1 MPPRCPPWCWRLPWP
16 RCLPF
21 PFLVCR
27 CGLLCVAVSITVQG
41 RHGELCNADSAD
53 LCCCVQAC
61 PLDFCGSATV
71 ACQAT
76 GLATSLTFKPFAG
89 GKVKGGVDT
98 LLGEGAPHAACLH
111 LLMLPTGLLL
121 TAALSSFC
129 T

>member
-16 RCLPF
+16 RCLPSSF
-21 PFLVCR
+21 YPGDCVYSLWDGR
-27 CGLLCVAVSITVQG
+27 DLCDT
-41 RHGELCNADSAD
+41 DSAD

-98 LLGEGAPHAACLH
+98 LLGKGAPHAACLH